1 MGDFVLK
8 YWIEFLFSGVI
19 GLFGY
24 IVRRLLNQLKKEKR
38 EKEFLNRGVQALLR
52 DRLIQSC
59 RAFLKKGYCTI
70 EERDNIANM
79 YEQYHNLGANGVI
92 DELIKDVLE
101 LPTIQK

>member
-1 MGDFVLK
+1 MGDFVLR
-8 YWIEFLFSGVI
+8 YWIEFLFSG
-19 GLFGY
+19 
-24 IVRRLLNQLKKEKR
+24 IVGFLGFIVKRILSQLRKEKR

-59 RAFLKKGYCTI
+59 RAFLRKGFCTI
-70 EERDNIANM
+70 EERDNIVNM

-101 LPTIQK
+101 LPTLEK